1 MCHVCHESHDG
12 IQVCIINTGPMCVWC
27 LRERTNHRFS
37 AKNHIDQG
45 TQPYVLEFLTQ
56 YEDMLIVRAS
66 QIL

>member
-1 MCHVCHESHDG
+1 MCHVYHESYVG
-12 IQVCIINTGPMCVWC
+12 IQVRNTNKGPMCVRS
-27 LRERTNHRFS
+27 LRDRTNHRFS